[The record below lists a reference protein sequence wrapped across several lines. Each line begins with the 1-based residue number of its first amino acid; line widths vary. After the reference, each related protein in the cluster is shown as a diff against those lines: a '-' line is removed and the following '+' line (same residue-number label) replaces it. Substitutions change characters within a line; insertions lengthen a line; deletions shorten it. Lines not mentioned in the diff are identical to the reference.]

1 MKRIL
6 LWVQAAI
13 LLVGFACVYIV
24 YTHNK
29 PPEVRAEM
37 PPPAPPVDINPCTG
51 WAMENR
57 GWITADRGWGMDY
70 PNWPLQAASP
80 YAVRKA
86 LGTIPCATMDAKS
99 YADPEKE
106 IKNLEALRQRLEL
119 ESKEVIMLIL
129 ALVGGIVTGIV
140 ITGLGIVFVGLVMG
154 SDHDQTH

>member
-1 MKRIL
+1 M
-6 LWVQAAI
+6 
-13 LLVGFACVYIV
+13 
-24 YTHNK
+24 
-29 PPEVRAEM
+29 
-37 PPPAPPVDINPCTG
+37 
-51 WAMENR
+51 
-57 GWITADRGWGMDY
+57 
-70 PNWPLQAASP
+70 ASP

-106 IKNLEALRQRLEL
+106 IKNLEALDQCI
-119 ESKEVIMLIL
+119 KEVIMLIL

>member
-29 PPEVRAEM
+29 
-37 PPPAPPVDINPCTG
+37 PPVDINPCTG

-106 IKNLEALRQRLEL
+106 IKNLDQCI
-119 ESKEVIMLIL
+119 KEVIMLIL